1 MEMRKPSRGRPRSF
15 DEDAVLDAVMRAFWE
30 HGYEGTSVATLEAAT
45 GLKAPSL
52 YGAFGSKE
60 LLYQTA
66 LERYAC
72 EHGTVLR
79 PDGPAREAVS
89 EFLNEAAD
97 RFSESGLPPGC
108 MVSTAA
114 LALGATQRGVATRP
128 ARMRSET
135 LAGIEQRLWTAVTE
149 GELPGGTDVGAL
161 ARLFGAVIQG
171 MSVQAIDGATRQELR
186 GLAAVA
192 MAAWPSR
199 GGADR

>member
-89 EFLNEAAD
+89 EFLYEAAD
-97 RFSESGLPPGC
+97 RFSDSELPPGC

-114 LALGATQRGVATRP
+114 LALGAAQRGVATRP

-135 LAGIEQRLWTAVTE
+135 LAGIEQRLRTAITE
-149 GELPGGTDVGAL
+149 GELPAGTDAGAL

-186 GLAAVA
+186 GLATAA
-192 MAAWPSR
+192 MRAWPR
-199 GGADR
+199 